1 MMRPDDAVIE
11 FDTKMSNVQLGG
23 KNGTQAKVVKVTR
36 LIKLLKMRKINF
48 RLDKE
53 DCIVRPLLSNN
64 CCVCQRKLFD

>member
-48 RLDKE
+48 RMDKE
-53 DCIVRPLLSNN
+53 D
-64 CCVCQRKLFD
+64 